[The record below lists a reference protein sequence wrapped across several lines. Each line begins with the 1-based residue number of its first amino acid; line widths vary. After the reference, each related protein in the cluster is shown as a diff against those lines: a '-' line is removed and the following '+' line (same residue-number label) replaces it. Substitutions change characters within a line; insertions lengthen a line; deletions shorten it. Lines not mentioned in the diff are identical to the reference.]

1 MVCAKDYIKQ
11 AGQILDEIIS
21 IDCRNGYLSVSWTS
35 KEIEIVEDLLKKAIA
50 LEPNNPS
57 YQYCLQQL
65 KIARGLGKS
74 GYEGIRELNNLYPEY
89 IEATGFMSNP
99 EKWLSPFLY
108 PSWNKC
114 SNQADKSFS
123 RLPSGGTRLIC
134 VREGIKRTVCF
145 FRNIH
150 SGEMPEN
157 IKKAKI
163 DIDFKLLETPY
174 GPIAGLYT
182 LIKPCKGDPR
192 LSETLLTLD
201 LCPAQMSDISVCGCW
216 LIRLLA
222 YQPYTYIILN
232 DPKKGI
238 ILNHL
243 HYFKSCRKNKLYKIA
258 DYARNVSQQNFFDKQ
273 KMDNARTYYMNNV
286 SLKELF

>member
-123 RLPSGGTRLIC
+123 RLPSGGLLNNDETRCRPLQNSRQESSGFC
-134 VREGIKRTVCF
+134 ALPAKRRIDESGLPCF
-145 FRNIH
+145 F
-150 SGEMPEN
+150 
-157 IKKAKI
+157 
-163 DIDFKLLETPY
+163 
-174 GPIAGLYT
+174 
-182 LIKPCKGDPR
+182 
-192 LSETLLTLD
+192 
-201 LCPAQMSDISVCGCW
+201 
-216 LIRLLA
+216 
-222 YQPYTYIILN
+222 
-232 DPKKGI
+232 
-238 ILNHL
+238 
-243 HYFKSCRKNKLYKIA
+243 
-258 DYARNVSQQNFFDKQ
+258 
-273 KMDNARTYYMNNV
+273 
-286 SLKELF
+286 